1 MVSDKR
7 RGGEGMDGVA
17 DPIEGDAQAAVLK
30 ASDGSVVATF
40 EDLLEAECDISI
52 RKALD
57 DRATY
62 ASLAMLSRRIATD
75 YKDRAVYELIQNA
88 HDAHPADG
96 DGAIVVRLIKSS
108 DGKAELHVANRGEGF
123 TWPNVEAVRRPA
135 RSTKKFGD
143 GIGNKGLGFRSVH
156 VLSDMPE
163 IYSCAGTGS
172 PRPRFDGFCF
182 RFASD
187 AEAAALLEAQGAS
200 GALVQEMVRGVPRS
214 LLTRALRE
222 QSAVIT
228 RYAKEGFATVVRI
241 PLEDAA
247 ALASAER
254 QVRDLLE
261 PEAPPT
267 LFLERIRRL
276 GVFVEEEG
284 KRPDGRTMER
294 RTDDLGPICSLEGA
308 RFETVRS
315 GTGGYLVARYVVP
328 RDQLVEAIQ
337 ASLTFDERLETWL
350 ESEEDTVVML
360 ACTTETSEPKAGR
373 LYCFLPLEKGQA
385 APLLGHLNA
394 PFLVRLNRKSLEE
407 GIPLND
413 FLFSMCARLAVGA
426 AREVADRN
434 ARGEK
439 FHPYAGVDLV
449 GWEAEKNISAGD
461 ERIAEVCLGEEELGA
476 QALLPLAGG
485 RWGTIATACQWTA
498 TGSLFKAQKLAET
511 MDAPLLDPKL
521 GEERRRRIEGLA
533 WAVSQR
539 VDLNVGAKA
548 AAEWVVGIAAQLAK
562 KPKREARWGAF
573 LDETVAT
580 LADNDV
586 DLSILAGR
594 KVFLDREGEL
604 LEAQEDGEPVY
615 LGQAEVGRSKRAS
628 KLAPP
633 RALKRR
639 IHFVHEDVKP
649 SPTVRAALIGKGLV
663 KEYDPVAVLEKLP
676 ALLAAK
682 PKETTLVQ
690 VLEWAFQV
698 WSAMPKDAAKAVRA
712 ANLRIPRGEG
722 WGLAGESL
730 FSERW
735 TEDGKRLEAV
745 CRDLRGRSPEMVGL
759 AETFVAAPDDPRWP
773 RGRDDTNRDWLD
785 FLDAAG
791 VTDGLTAT
799 NCVAEANGWANYLW
813 KPLFEGSRHAQP
825 GLGKTWTDA
834 FSASFAY
841 PQSRYDICRGQIV
854 RLPGQDDHGLLSD
867 PGKLDYAMLVL
878 SFLKRTGAQH
888 LTFAIAPPYKSDTR
902 NFPTPAGAFLSQVGW
917 FPSIGGATPA
927 RFVRL
932 SFVWWRRNRI
942 RDIPRVVRRPDEDI
956 RSALDDATL
965 SLLFERLGLNDW
977 HSPASAGTKIWML
990 AGLVDNG
997 LVAETDRGPVRTASA
1012 EAWNDLIST
1021 ETRLAKSAKI
1031 VCTRGGRLVTVAA
1044 DKADTAPTIYVA
1056 DTRGRFETRLLTELD
1071 QLVLEAEAPAKVVDR
1086 LVQSGFKAQLAED
1099 ADVKVMIGEEPFT
1112 PNADTERLLGEGR
1125 AWLADLAVLALDV
1138 EGRGLAA
1145 QISRPQ
1151 FRTALAKVR
1160 LVFAETARVTLADR
1174 PLPAQRGAFLAIRD
1188 GEYPTIVAV
1197 GLQSLSWDE
1206 LAELGR
1212 ALERLVDRRA
1222 DGALRFCFMAL
1233 AKIMVRS
1240 AFTRPADET
1249 VAYALGWPVERVRE
1263 VSFDTAS
1270 ANEHAQDY
1278 LVPAVCCAMGLA
1290 VAEDLVTTIQE
1301 AEGVFDAVPWLTRAG
1316 LVHELGVDGFV
1327 AACRE
1332 AEDRDGLRRRLG
1344 FGLAAFNQA
1353 LRDLGRELL
1362 ENRADLIGQF
1372 HHHLE
1377 RLRASLV
1384 DRLRGLHADDFDLDR
1399 SLEIYVERR
1408 GLDFLTFDE
1417 TWVETQE
1424 AVDAALVEARANA
1437 LFGDLYGDSPS
1448 KALEPLADL
1457 RPRNHKEFGSAVEM
1471 AMSVVPA
1478 WCVAKGV
1485 DLSAAWEGQKLDVV
1499 RLVEGGGLL
1508 DFVFVARDE
1517 APALLRRAGLWPL
1530 GMPEKLDAKE
1540 LGLTLDDLTHGERQR
1555 QAARR
1560 IADRK
1565 TRQITFLDQDYDGA
1579 SEEELEQLALAIRQ
1593 EMEANAD
1600 RKERFLEASLLE
1612 QEETK
1617 TRRDPRSSRKRTPKT
1632 REKRMTDVQ
1641 RAAVG
1646 YAGEV
1651 RALEWIRWKYRLSED
1666 VARAAW
1672 VSRYRRTGLAI
1683 EDGQDTLGYDFEVTL
1698 GSGRRIQYEVK
1709 ASTHDPQ
1716 AFDLGS
1722 TEVAAALEAG
1732 SRRRGVAEYRILY
1745 VPFVTNSDK
1754 WRIVELPNPLAADTR
1769 KQFVELGQT
1778 GLKFGFEPQD
1788 MTPSRRTRA
1797 DAKEVRAGEGGA

>member
-1 MVSDKR
+1 
-7 RGGEGMDGVA
+7 MDGVA
-17 DPIEGDAQAAVLK
+17 DPIEVGVQAAVLE
-30 ASDGSVVATF
+30 ASDGSVVAAF

-57 DRATY
+57 DQATY

-88 HDAHPADG
+88 HDAHPAGG
-96 DGAIVVRLIKSS
+96 DGEIVVRLIKSS
-108 DGKAELHVANRGEGF
+108 AGKAELHVANRGEGF

-163 IYSCAGTGS
+163 IYSCAGVGS
-172 PRPRFDGFCF
+172 PRPQFDGFCF

-187 AEAAALLEAQGAS
+187 AEAAALIQAQGAS
-200 GALVQEMVRGVPRS
+200 GTLVGEMVKGVPRS

-222 QSAVIT
+222 QPAVIE

-241 PLEDAA
+241 PLEDTLAV
-247 ALASAER
+247 ASAEK
-254 QVRDLLE
+254 QVRDLLDS
-261 PEAPPT
+261 EAPPT

-284 KRPDGRTMER
+284 RSSEGRTMER
-294 RTDDLGPICSLEGA
+294 RTEDLGPIGSLDGA
-308 RFETVRS
+308 RFEAVRT
-315 GTGGYLVARYVVP
+315 GAGGYLVARYVVP

-360 ACTTETSEPKAGR
+360 ACAIEAREAKAGR
-373 LYCFLPLEKGQA
+373 LYCFLPLEKGQI

-407 GIPLND
+407 GIPLNE

-426 AREVADRN
+426 AGEVADRN

-449 GWEAEKNISAGD
+449 AWEAERDSSTGD
-461 ERIAEVCLGEEELGA
+461 ARIAEVCLGGEELER
-476 QALLPLAGG
+476 QALLPFAGG
-485 RWGTIATACQWTA
+485 RWGTIATACEWTA
-498 TGSLFKAQKLAET
+498 TGPLFKAQKLVET
-511 MDAPLLDPKL
+511 MDAPLLEPKL
-521 GEERRRRIEGLA
+521 GDERKRRIEGLA
-533 WAVSQR
+533 WAVCQR
-539 VDLNVGAKA
+539 ADLNVNAED

-562 KPKREARWGAF
+562 KPKREALWGSF
-573 LDETVAT
+573 LEETVAT
-580 LADNDV
+580 LAANDV
-586 DLSILAGR
+586 DLSMLAGR
-594 KVFLDREGEL
+594 KVFLDREGAL
-604 LEAQEDGEPVY
+604 LEAQEDDEPVY
-615 LGQAEVGRSKRAS
+615 LGQAEIGRSKRAS

-649 SPTVRAALIGKGLV
+649 SAAVRVALIGGGLV

-682 PKETTLVQ
+682 PKETTFAQ
-690 VLEWAFQV
+690 VLEWAYQV

-712 ANLRIPRGEG
+712 ANLRIPRGDG

-745 CRDLRGRSPEMVGL
+745 CRDLRGRSAEMARL
-759 AETFVAAPDDPRWP
+759 AETFLAAPQDPRWP
-773 RGRDDTNRDWLD
+773 RGREDTNKDWLD

-791 VTDGLTAT
+791 VKDGLTAT
-799 NCVAEANGWANYLW
+799 NCVAEVAGWANYLW

-825 GLGKTWTDA
+825 GLGNVWTDTL
-834 FSASFAY
+834 SVYFAY

-854 RLPGQDDHGLLSD
+854 RLPGQDDYGLLSD

-878 SFLKRTGAQH
+878 AFLRRTGTQH
-888 LTFAIAPPYKSDTR
+888 LTFAVAPPYKSDTR
-902 NFPTPAGAFLSQVGW
+902 SFPTPAGAFLQTGAW
-917 FPSIGGATPA
+917 FPSVGGISPA
-927 RFVRL
+927 RFVRP
-932 SFVWWRRNRI
+932 SWVWWRRSRS
-942 RDIPRVVRRPDEDI
+942 REIPRVVRRPDEDV
-956 RSALDDATL
+956 RSALDEATL
-965 SLLFERLGLNDW
+965 TLLFDKLRLGDW
-977 HSPASAGTKIWML
+977 QSAASAGTKISML
-990 AGLVDNG
+990 ANLVDNG
-997 LVAETDRGPVRTASA
+997 SVSEVDRGPLRNANA
-1012 EAWNDLIST
+1012 EAWSDLVST
-1021 ETRLAKSAKI
+1021 ETTLGQSAKI
-1031 VCTRGGRLVTVAA
+1031 VCARGGRLVAVAA
-1044 DKADTAPTIYVA
+1044 DKAEAAPTIYVA
-1056 DTRGRFETRLLTELD
+1056 DTRGRFETRLLSELD
-1071 QLVLEAEAPAKVVDR
+1071 QLVLEVEAPGKVVDR
-1086 LVQSGFKAQLAED
+1086 LVQSGFKAQLAEE
-1099 ADVKVMIGEEPFT
+1099 ADVKVMIGEGPFT
-1112 PNADTERLLGEGR
+1112 PNPATERLLGEGR
-1125 AWLADLAVLALDV
+1125 TWLADLAVLALDV

-1151 FRTALAKVR
+1151 FRAALAKVR
-1160 LVFAETARVTLADR
+1160 LVFADTARVTVADR

-1188 GEYPTIVAV
+1188 AEYPTVVAV
-1197 GLQSLSWDE
+1197 GCDSLAWDG

-1222 DGALRFCFMAL
+1222 DGVLRLCFMTL
-1233 AKIMVRS
+1233 ASVMART
-1240 AFTRPADET
+1240 AFVRPADET
-1249 VAYALGWPVERVRE
+1249 VAHVLDWPIDRVRE
-1263 VSFDTAS
+1263 ASYDTTS
-1270 ANEHAQDY
+1270 ANEHAQEH
-1278 LVPAVCCAMGLA
+1278 LVPAVCCAVGLA
-1290 VAEDLVTTIQE
+1290 VAEDLATAIQE
-1301 AEGVFDAVPWLTRAG
+1301 AEGIFDAVPWLTRAG
-1316 LVHELGVDGFV
+1316 LVHDLGVDGFV

-1332 AEDRDGLRRRLG
+1332 AEDRDGLRRKLG
-1344 FGLAAFNQA
+1344 FGLAAFNHA
-1353 LRDLGRELL
+1353 LRGLGREPL

-1372 HHHLE
+1372 RHHVE

-1384 DRLRGLHADDFDLDR
+1384 NRLRGLHADDFDHDR
-1399 SLEIYVERR
+1399 SLEIYVDRR

-1424 AVDAALVEARANA
+1424 AVTADLVEARANS
-1437 LFGDLYGDSPS
+1437 LFADLYGDSRA

-1457 RPRNHKEFGSAVEM
+1457 RPRNHKEFGSAIEM
-1471 AMSVVPA
+1471 AMAVVPA
-1478 WCVAKGV
+1478 WCVAKSV
-1485 DLSAAWEGQKLDVV
+1485 DLPSAWEGQKLDVV
-1499 RLVEGGGLL
+1499 RLVEAAGLL
-1508 DFVFVARDE
+1508 DFMFVARGQ
-1517 APALLRRAGLWPL
+1517 APALLRRAGLWPFS
-1530 GMPEKLDAKE
+1530 MPEKLDANE

-1560 IADRK
+1560 NADRK
-1565 TRQITFLDQDYDGA
+1565 TRQIRFLDQDYDGA
-1579 SEEELEQLALAIRQ
+1579 SEEELEQLALAVRQ

-1600 RKERFLEASLLE
+1600 RKERFLEASLFE

-1617 TRRDPRSSRKRTPKT
+1617 TRRDPRSPRKRVPKT
-1632 REKRMTDVQ
+1632 REKRMTEVQ

-1651 RALEWIRWKYRLSED
+1651 RALEWIRWKYRLPDE

-1745 VPFVTNSDK
+1745 IPFVINPDK

-1769 KQFVELGQT
+1769 KQFLELGQT
-1778 GLKFGFEPQD
+1778 GLKFGFEPED

-1797 DAKEVRAGEGGA
+1797 DAKEVRAGERGS

>member
-1 MVSDKR
+1 
-7 RGGEGMDGVA
+7 MDALA
-17 DPIEGDAQAAVLK
+17 DPSEVDAQSAVLE

-88 HDAHPADG
+88 HDAQPTGG
-96 DGAIVVRLIKSS
+96 DGEIVVRLIKAS
-108 DGKAELHVANRGEGF
+108 DGKAELHVANRGAGF

-163 IYSCAGTGS
+163 IYSCAGVGS
-172 PRPRFDGFCF
+172 PRPQFDGFCF

-187 AEAAALLEAQGAS
+187 AEAAALIQAQGAS
-200 GALVQEMVRGVPRS
+200 GALVREMVKGVPRS

-222 QSAVIT
+222 QPAAIE
-228 RYAKEGFATVVRI
+228 RYAREGFATVVRI
-241 PLEDAA
+241 PLDDAL
-247 ALASAER
+247 ALASAEK
-254 QVRDLLE
+254 QVRDLLDS
-261 PEAPPT
+261 EAPPT

-284 KRPDGRTMER
+284 KRPDGKTMER
-294 RTDDLGPICSLEGA
+294 RAEDLGPIGSLAGA
-308 RFETVRS
+308 RFETVRT
-315 GTGGYLVARYVVP
+315 GAGGYLVARYVVP
-328 RDQLVEAIQ
+328 RDPLVEAIQ
-337 ASLTFDERLETWL
+337 ASLTFDDRLDTWL

-360 ACTTETSEPKAGR
+360 ACAIDASEPKAGR
-373 LYCFLPLEKGQA
+373 LYCFLPLEKGQE
-385 APLLGHLNA
+385 APLLGHLSA

-407 GIPLND
+407 GIPLNE

-434 ARGEK
+434 TRGEK

-449 GWEAEKNISAGD
+449 GWETEKDSCTGD
-461 ERIAEVCLGEEELGA
+461 ERIAEVCLSDDLDT

-485 RWGTIATACQWTA
+485 RWGTIATACQWTEI
-498 TGSLFKAQKLAET
+498 GPLFKAQKLVAT

-533 WAVSQR
+533 WAVSERQ
-539 VDLNVGAKA
+539 DLKVCARQA
-548 AAEWVVGIAAQLAK
+548 ASWVVGIAAQLTK

-573 LDETVAT
+573 LDEAVAT
-580 LADNDV
+580 LTANGV
-586 DLSILAGR
+586 DLSVLAGCE
-594 KVFLDREGEL
+594 VFLDREGEL
-604 LEAQEDGEPVY
+604 LKAQDDGEPVY
-615 LGQAEVGRSKRAS
+615 LGQIEVGRSKRAS

-649 SPTVRAALIGKGLV
+649 NPAVRAALIGKGLV

-698 WSAMPKDAAKAVRA
+698 WSALPRDAAKAVRA
-712 ANLRIPRGEG
+712 ANLRIPRSEG

-745 CRDLRGRSPEMVGL
+745 CRDLRGRSPEMVRL
-759 AETFVAAPDDPRWP
+759 VETFVAGPDDPRWP
-773 RGRDDTNRDWLD
+773 RGRDDTNKEWVD

-791 VTDGLTAT
+791 VKDGLTAT
-799 NCVAEANGWANYLW
+799 NCVAEADGWANYLW

-825 GLGKTWTDA
+825 GLGKTWTDTL
-834 FSASFAY
+834 SAHFAY
-841 PQSRYDICRGQIV
+841 PQSRYDICSGRIV

-867 PGKLDYAMLVL
+867 PGKFDYAMLAL
-878 SFLKRTGAQH
+878 SFVKRTGAQH
-888 LTFAIAPPYKSDTR
+888 LTFAIAPPHKSDTR
-902 NFPTPAGAFLSQVGW
+902 IFRTPAGAFLETGAW
-917 FPSIGGATPA
+917 FPSVGGISSA
-927 RFVRL
+927 RFVRPNW
-932 SFVWWRRNRI
+932 VWWRRSRI
-942 RDIPRVVRRPDEDI
+942 REIPRAVRRPDEDV
-956 RSALDDATL
+956 RSALDEATL
-965 SLLFERLGLNDW
+965 TLLFDKLGLSDW
-977 HSPASAGTKIWML
+977 QSAASAGAKISML
-990 AGLVDNG
+990 ANLVDNG
-997 LVAETDRGPVRTASA
+997 SVGEIDRGPVRNANA
-1012 EAWNDLIST
+1012 EAWGDLVST
-1021 ETRLAKSAKI
+1021 ESKLGQSAKI
-1031 VCTRGGRLVTVAA
+1031 VCTRAGRLVAVAA
-1044 DKADTAPTIYVA
+1044 DKAETAPTIYVA
-1056 DTRGRFETRLLTELD
+1056 DTRGRFETRLLSELD
-1071 QLVLEAEAPAKVVDR
+1071 QLVLEVEAPGKVVDR
-1086 LVQSGFKAQLAED
+1086 LVQSGFKAQLAEE

-1112 PNADTERLLGEGR
+1112 PNADTERMLGEGR

-1151 FRTALAKVR
+1151 FRSALAKVR
-1160 LVFAETARVTLADR
+1160 LVFADTARITVADR

-1188 GEYPTIVAV
+1188 AEYPTVVAV
-1197 GLQSLSWDE
+1197 GLQSLSWDG

-1222 DGALRFCFMAL
+1222 DGALRLCFMTL
-1233 AKIMVRS
+1233 AGVMARTAFVRPS
-1240 AFTRPADET
+1240 EET
-1249 VAYALGWPVERVRE
+1249 IAHALGWPIERVRE
-1263 VSFDTAS
+1263 VSFDTTS

-1278 LVPAVCCAMGLA
+1278 LVPAVCCALGLA
-1290 VAEDLVTTIQE
+1290 VAEDLVAAIQE
-1301 AEGVFDAVPWLTRAG
+1301 AEGVFDAEPWLTRAG
-1316 LVHELGVDGFV
+1316 LVHDLGVDGFV

-1332 AEDRDGLRRRLG
+1332 AEDRDGLRRKLG

-1353 LRDLGRELL
+1353 LRALGREPL

-1372 HHHLE
+1372 RHHLE
-1377 RLRASLV
+1377 RLRPSLV

-1417 TWVETQE
+1417 TWVETRE
-1424 AVDAALVEARANA
+1424 AVDAGLVQARADT
-1437 LFGDLYGDSPS
+1437 LFGSLYGDSPS

-1478 WCVAKGV
+1478 WCVAKSM
-1485 DLSAAWEGQKLDVV
+1485 DLPSAWEGQKLDVV
-1499 RLVEGGGLL
+1499 RLVEAAGLL
-1508 DFVFVARDE
+1508 DFVFVARDQ
-1517 APALLRRAGLWPL
+1517 APALLKRAALWPAD
-1530 GMPEKLDAKE
+1530 MPEMLDAKE
-1540 LGLTLDDLTHGERQR
+1540 LGLTFDDLTHGERQR

-1579 SEEELEQLALAIRQ
+1579 NEEELEQLALAIRQ

-1600 RKERFLEASLLE
+1600 RKDRFLEASLFE

-1617 TRRDPRSSRKRTPKT
+1617 TRRDPRSSRRKAPKT
-1632 REKRMTDVQ
+1632 KEKRMTDVQ

-1651 RALEWIRWKYRLSED
+1651 RALEWIRWKYRLSDE

-1683 EDGQDTLGYDFEVTL
+1683 EDGHDTLGYDFEVTL

-1745 VPFVTNSDK
+1745 VPFVTNPDK

-1778 GLKFGFEPQD
+1778 GLKFGFEPED
-1788 MTPSRRTRA
+1788 LTPSRRTRA
-1797 DAKEVRAGEGGA
+1797 DAKGVRAGEGGTEG

>member
-1 MVSDKR
+1 
-7 RGGEGMDGVA
+7 MDGVA
-17 DPIEGDAQAAVLK
+17 DPIEGDAQAAVLE

-57 DRATY
+57 DQATY
-62 ASLAMLSRRIATD
+62 GSLAMLSRRIATD

-88 HDAHPADG
+88 HDAHPAGG
-96 DGAIVVRLIKSS
+96 DGEIVVRLIKSS
-108 DGKAELHVANRGEGF
+108 DGKAELYVANRGEGF

-163 IYSCAGTGS
+163 IYSCAGVGS

-187 AEAAALLEAQGAS
+187 AEAAALIQAQGAS
-200 GALVQEMVRGVPRS
+200 GTLVREMVKGVPRS

-222 QSAVIT
+222 QPAVIE

-241 PLEDAA
+241 PLEDAL
-247 ALASAER
+247 ALASAEK
-254 QVRDLLE
+254 QVRDLLDS
-261 PEAPPT
+261 EAPPT

-294 RTDDLGPICSLEGA
+294 RTEDLGPIGSLEGA
-308 RFETVRS
+308 RFETVRT
-315 GTGGYLVARYVVP
+315 GAGGYLVARYVVP
-328 RDQLVEAIQ
+328 RDSLVEAIQ

-350 ESEEDTVVML
+350 ESEEVTVVML
-360 ACTTETSEPKAGR
+360 ACAIEVSEPKAGR
-373 LYCFLPLEKGQA
+373 LYCFLPLEKGQT

-407 GIPLND
+407 GIPLNE

-449 GWEAEKNISAGD
+449 AWEAEKDSSVGD
-461 ERIAEVCLGEEELGA
+461 ERIAEVRLDVEDLGA

-498 TGSLFKAQKLAET
+498 TGPLFKAQKLVET

-533 WAVSQR
+533 WAVSDR
-539 VDLNVGAKA
+539 LNLKVGATQA
-548 AAEWVVGIAAQLAK
+548 AGWVVGIAAQQTK
-562 KPKREARWGAF
+562 KPKREARWGVF

-580 LADNDV
+580 LTANDL
-586 DLSILAGR
+586 DLSVLAGC

-604 LEAQEDGEPVY
+604 LEAQKDGEPVY

-649 SPTVRAALIGKGLV
+649 SPAVRAALIGKGLV

-698 WSAMPKDAAKAVRA
+698 WSAMPRDAGKAVRA

-730 FSERW
+730 FSEGW
-735 TEDGKRLEAV
+735 TEDGKRLETV
-745 CRDLRGRSPEMVGL
+745 CRDLRGRSPEMVRL

-773 RGRDDTNRDWLD
+773 RGREDTHKDWLE

-791 VTDGLTAT
+791 VQDGLTAT
-799 NCVAEANGWANYLW
+799 NCVEEVTGWANHLW
-813 KPLFEGSRHAQP
+813 GPLFEGSRHVQP

-834 FSASFAY
+834 ISAYFNY

-854 RLPGQDDHGLLSD
+854 RLHGQDDHGLLSD
-867 PGKLDYAMLVL
+867 PGKLDYALLVL
-878 SFLKRTGAQH
+878 SFLKRTGSQH
-888 LTFAIAPPYKSDTR
+888 LTFAIAPPQKSDTR
-902 NFPTPAGAFLSQVGW
+902 IFRTPVGAFLETGAW
-917 FPSIGGATPA
+917 FPSVGGSTSA
-927 RFVRL
+927 RFVRPNW
-932 SFVWWRRNRI
+932 VWWRRSRI
-942 RDIPRVVRRPDEDI
+942 REIPRVVRRPDEDV
-956 RSALDDATL
+956 RSALDEATL
-965 SLLFERLGLNDW
+965 TLLFDKLRLGDW
-977 HSPASAGTKIWML
+977 QSAASAGAKISML
-990 AGLVDNG
+990 ANLVDSSLIG
-997 LVAETDRGPVRTASA
+997 EADRGPVRNANA
-1012 EAWNDLIST
+1012 EAWSDLVST
-1021 ETRLAKSAKI
+1021 ESKLGQSAKI
-1031 VCTRGGRLVTVAA
+1031 VCTRGGRLVAVAA
-1044 DKADTAPTIYVA
+1044 DKAEAAPTIYVA
-1056 DTRGRFETRLLTELD
+1056 DTRGRFETRVLSELD
-1071 QLVLEAEAPAKVVDR
+1071 QLVLEVEAPGKVVDR
-1086 LVQSGFKAQLAED
+1086 LAQSGFKAQLAED
-1099 ADVKVMIGEEPFT
+1099 ADVKVMIGAEPFT
-1112 PNADTERLLGEGR
+1112 PNPDAERLLGEGR

-1160 LVFAETARVTLADR
+1160 LVFADNARVTVADR

-1188 GEYPTIVAV
+1188 AEYPTVVAV
-1197 GLQSLSWDE
+1197 GLQSLSWE
-1206 LAELGR
+1206 GLAELGR

-1222 DGALRFCFMAL
+1222 DGALRLCFMTL
-1233 AKIMVRS
+1233 AQFMTRS
-1240 AFTRPADET
+1240 AFVRPADET
-1249 VAYALGWPVERVRE
+1249 VAYALDWPIERVRE
-1263 VSFDTAS
+1263 VSFDTTS
-1270 ANEHAQDY
+1270 ANEHDQDY

-1290 VAEDLVTTIQE
+1290 VAEDLVTAIQE

-1316 LVHELGVDGFV
+1316 LVHDLGVDGFV
-1327 AACRE
+1327 VTCRE
-1332 AEDRDGLRRRLG
+1332 AEDRDGLRRKLG

-1353 LRDLGRELL
+1353 LRDLGREPL

-1372 HHHLE
+1372 RYHLE

-1384 DRLRGLHADDFDLDR
+1384 DRLRGLHADDFNLER
-1399 SLEIYVERR
+1399 PLEIYVDRR

-1424 AVDAALVEARANA
+1424 AVDAPLVEARANT
-1437 LFGDLYGDSPS
+1437 LLGDLYGDSTA

-1478 WCVAKGV
+1478 WCTAKGV
-1485 DLSAAWEGQKLDVV
+1485 DLPSAWEGQKLEVV
-1499 RLVEGGGLL
+1499 RLVEAAGLL
-1508 DFVFVARDE
+1508 DFVFVARDQ
-1517 APALLRRAGLWPL
+1517 APALLRRAGLWPF
-1530 GMPEKLDAKE
+1530 GMPEKLDANE

-1565 TRQITFLDQDYDGA
+1565 SRQITFLDQDYDGA

-1617 TRRDPRSSRKRTPKT
+1617 ARRDPRSSRRKAPKT

-1651 RALEWIRWKYRLSED
+1651 RALEWIRWKYRLSDD

-1683 EDGQDTLGYDFEVTL
+1683 EDGHDTLGYDFEVTL
-1698 GSGRRIQYEVK
+1698 CSGRRIQYEVK

-1745 VPFVTNSDK
+1745 VPFVTNPDK

-1778 GLKFGFEPQD
+1778 GLKFGFEPED

-1797 DAKEVRAGEGGA
+1797 HAREVRAGEGGTEG